1 MGQVESIVVSD
12 PAVLKVLADPVRL
25 RVLGAFVEPS
35 TPLAAARKLGMG
47 RGIYRHV
54 DALVDAG
61 LLVVVSTQRKRG
73 TIERTLQ
80 STARRYVGELGSL
93 GDETMGV
100 ESRLTTHGVPESRR
114 VARASV
120 MLRDEDWPDFE
131 AAFADL
137 IREFDVGEGR
147 RYVLN
152 LEATEVEE

>member
-1 MGQVESIVVSD
+1 MVISD

-35 TPLAAARKLGMG
+35 TALAAARRLGMG

-93 GDETMGV
+93 GGATTGL
-100 ESRLTTHGVPESRR
+100 ESGLTTHGTPHSTKVF
-114 VARASV
+114 RATAC
-120 MLRDEDWPDFE
+120 LRDEDWPDFE

-137 IREFDVGEGR
+137 VREFDVGEGCH
-147 RYVLN
+147 YELN
-152 LEATEVEE
+152 LLASVVDE